1 MRNSHASTHSHVTSI
16 VTSSV
21 HKPLFHNYVAIPTIS
36 QPVLR
41 SPPFHNYVAIPSIS
55 QRDTPPQFTPK
66 TKLRNVTLSGRR
78 KNERKGRSD
87 TKQCVLGVGTLIGVA
102 MACMAVANIVKSS
115 LGPVGLDKMLV
126 GFAMPPLSA

>member
-1 MRNSHASTHSHVTSI
+1 MHSHVTSI
-16 VTSSV
+16 MTSSV
-21 HKPLFHNYVAIPTIS
+21 HKPLRCDPLHSTTT
-36 QPVLR
+36 LR
-41 SPPFHNYVAIPSIS
+41 SPPFHNHIAIPTIS